1 MIGKS
6 MFYKLFIIITLV
18 AFGNLSYAQESIKF
32 LEFELDIPLLRN
44 MNFQVKANPKSIERA
59 FVRCEQLPF
68 TKTLETLDSLK
79 YALRLVD
86 WPYFELIKAYI
97 NTYQKDENHSSFLLW
112 YFLGKSGY
120 KTYLNFKKSKLR
132 VYVSSDDKV
141 FGLPKIGN
149 KYCLNCTNQS
159 ISVSLSGLDY
169 FSTGRNFEFAIDQIP
184 LIKEPQKIEKN
195 ITINSN
201 LLLDSFHVNFTINKS
216 WVTFLTGYPN
226 LELSKL
232 YNTPMSV
239 EAQSL
244 VDELRSIANNLT
256 TLDAVR
262 LLLSFARNHSSYM
275 PDEDLFGKEKWMTPE
290 EALFYPSGDCD
301 DKSSL
306 FYYLVK
312 EVLNLQTVILVYDKA
327 DHVNVAIQL
336 NDFGTP
342 NLVIDGNPYYICETT
357 DSSDLEDIGENA
369 LHTKYR
375 YRILK

>member
-1 MIGKS
+1 
-6 MFYKLFIIITLV
+6 MFYKSFIIITLV
-18 AFGNLSYAQESIKF
+18 AFGNLSYAQGSTKF
-32 LEFELDIPLLRN
+32 LGFELNIPLLGN
-44 MNFQVKANPKSIERA
+44 MNFQVKANLKSIERA
-59 FVRCEQLPF
+59 FARCEQLPF

-79 YALRLVD
+79 HALYLVD

-97 NTYQKDENHSSFLLW
+97 NTYQKDESHSSFLLW
-112 YFLGKSGY
+112 FFLGKSGY
-120 KTYLNFKKSKLR
+120 KTYLNFEKNKLR

-149 KYCLNCTNQS
+149 KYCLNCTGQS
-159 ISVSLSGLDY
+159 LNVTSSGLNH
-169 FSTGRNFEFAIDQIP
+169 FSNGKNFEFAIDQVP
-184 LIKEPQKIEKN
+184 KMREPQ
-195 ITINSN
+195 TIKKEVIIDSN
-201 LLLDSFHVNFTINKS
+201 LLLKSFNVSFILNKS

-226 LELSKL
+226 LELPKL
-232 YNTPMSV
+232 YRTPLSL

-244 VDELRSIANNLT
+244 IDELKSIIDNMT
-256 TLDAVR
+256 TLDAAR
-262 LLLSFARNHSSYM
+262 LLLSFVRNYSSYV

-306 FYYLVK
+306 FYYLVR
-312 EVLNLQTVILVYDKA
+312 EVLGLQAAILVYDKA

-336 NDFGTP
+336 DDLRTP
-342 NLVIDGNPYYICETT
+342 NLFIDGNPYYICETT
-357 DSSDLEDIGENA
+357 DSSDLEDIGGNM